1 MAGRLTMYIGQRDR
15 ARARGRGMARSSRG
29 GTNSTPG
36 VALSVEGVEEVL
48 KNIKKFDE
56 ALRMRVMRTA
66 GRRAAKPM
74 IQSYRDEIKN
84 LSDAPFTVYRDGKVY
99 AQVRPGQLR
108 DSIAAM
114 FFKSKKKD
122 MLLTVIGPRVK
133 GAFRNPNKGGWY
145 AHFVNYGYLSDG
157 KYRGENLGFA
167 DRARMKAAPA
177 VNAEFKTAFFQEAQK
192 YLNQLRSR
200 GMKV

>member
-1 MAGRLTMYIGQRDR
+1 MEITGVEATLAALKDFDERLR
-15 ARARGRGMARSSRG
+15 
-29 GTNSTPG
+29 
-36 VALSVEGVEEVL
+36 LSVM
-48 KNIKKFDE
+48 K
-56 ALRMRVMRTA
+56 TA

-74 IQSYRDEIKN
+74 VDSYRSEIKN
-84 LSDAPFTVYRDGKVY
+84 LQEGPFVVYRDGKKY
-99 AQVRPGQLR
+99 AEIRPGQLR

-177 VNAEFKTAFFQEAQK
+177 VSTRSVA
-192 YLNQLRSR
+192 LRGELTQARASA
-200 GMKV
+200 

>member
-1 MAGRLTMYIGQRDR
+1 MARDR
-15 ARARGRGMARSSRG
+15 ARLKGAKTSRG
-29 GTNSTPG
+29 GKNSTPG
-36 VALSVEGVEEVL
+36 VALTVEGVEEIL
-48 KNIKKFDE
+48 KNIQKFDE

-74 IQSYRDEIKN
+74 VQSYQDEIKN

-99 AQVRPGQLR
+99 AEVRPGQLR
-108 DSIAAM
+108 DSIAPM
-114 FFKSKKKD
+114 FFKSKKRD
-122 MLLTVIGPRVK
+122 MIITVIGPRVK
-133 GAFRNPNKGGWY
+133 GSFRNPNKGGWY

-167 DRARMKAAPA
+167 DRARMKASTA
-177 VNAEFKTAFFQEAQK
+177 VNAEFKLAFFQEAQK

-200 GMKV
+200 GYKV